1 MSSLHKKIVFSEP
14 KEYRIL
20 RPVSEPDIKFNCRVK
35 YFPGDKISIA
45 CFSKPIF
52 NPYKAELHG
61 KEKKP
66 FESLKEYNPE
76 TGEMAY
82 KFVEGKTILCPF
94 TGKYVPLVIEKRK
107 KNNEIRSD
115 SIKRAIDKA
124 FEIGLANDFQY
135 FITLTLDETKIDRY
149 DTKKIYKKLR
159 DWLSNRV
166 KRNQMDYILFPEY
179 HKLREGETERAI
191 HFHGLINAQNLTL
204 INSGRTTKNGQVIYN
219 LDNWKYG
226 FSTAIELDGS
236 PAVVSYVTKYITK
249 DNTRIFGKTYFSG
262 GRTLKREVPTDYMNK
277 DYISF
282 EGQEYFI
289 SSANMSVKYKVF
301 NLDFD
306 IPGEEDEFE

>member
-20 RPVSEPDIKFNCRVK
+20 RPVSEPDVKFNCRVK

-159 DWLSNRV
+159 
-166 KRNQMDYILFPEY
+166 
-179 HKLREGETERAI
+179 EGETERAI

-204 INSGRTTKNGQVIYN
+204 TNSGRTTKNGQVIYN

-226 FSTAIELDGS
+226 FSTAIELGL
-236 PAVVSYVTKYITK
+236 V
-249 DNTRIFGKTYFSG
+249 
-262 GRTLKREVPTDYMNK
+262 
-277 DYISF
+277 
-282 EGQEYFI
+282 
-289 SSANMSVKYKVF
+289 
-301 NLDFD
+301 
-306 IPGEEDEFE
+306 

>member
-1 MSSLHKKIVFSEP
+1 MS
-14 KEYRIL
+14 
-20 RPVSEPDIKFNCRVK
+20 
-35 YFPGDKISIA
+35 
-45 CFSKPIF
+45 
-52 NPYKAELHG
+52 
-61 KEKKP
+61 
-66 FESLKEYNPE
+66 
-76 TGEMAY
+76 Y

-135 FITLTLDETKIDRY
+135 FITLTLDPTKIDRY

-204 INSGRTTKNGQVIYN
+204 TNSGRTTKNGQVIYN
-219 LDNWKYG
+219 LDNWKFG
-226 FSTAIELDGS
+226 FSTVIKLDGS
-236 PAVVSYVTKYITK
+236 PAVVSYK
-249 DNTRIFGKTYFSG
+249 G
-262 GRTLKREVPTDYMNK
+262 
-277 DYISF
+277 
-282 EGQEYFI
+282 
-289 SSANMSVKYKVF
+289 
-301 NLDFD
+301 
-306 IPGEEDEFE
+306 